1 MSTETADASTTTTE
15 ERDGTASEVADLRD
29 RIDTRRLG
37 AGAAGTLAFLV
48 LWQVVAM
55 PLKPFIL
62 PTPVEVGGALYG
74 QLTTDA
80 TYTLPFTS
88 SDVSLPKLFVRLFQS
103 LQHYLPGL
111 VIGSTLGTTTGIA
124 MGWFTLVDDALTPVT
139 RILRPIPP
147 LAWIA
152 FAIIWFGTG
161 HTGATFIVAIGA
173 FWITFYNA
181 YSGVEAVPQDLKEVA
196 ASLGVNDDLTMIRK
210 VVVPSAM
217 PEIFTGIRTSIG
229 QCWMI
234 VVAAELVGPPGV
246 GEQILIAAQ
255 NLALDVSVAYMLVI
269 SAVFL
274 VSDAAFRKVQQ
285 EVLAWRA

>member
-1 MSTETADASTTTTE
+1 MSVETSEAQATADAETGGFAGE
-15 ERDGTASEVADLRD
+15 FD
-29 RIDTRRLG
+29 RRRLLRG
-37 AGAAGTLAFLV
+37 AVGTGLFVL

-55 PLKPFIL
+55 PLRPFIL
-62 PTPVEVGGALYG
+62 PTPVEVGAALYG
-74 QLTTDA
+74 QLTTEA
-80 TYTLPFTS
+80 VYTLPFTS
-88 SDVSLPKLFVRLFQS
+88 SDVTLPKLFVRLFQS

-111 VIGSTLGTTTGIA
+111 FIGSTLGTTTGIA
-124 MGWFTLVDDALTPVT
+124 MGWFAAVDDALTPVT

-161 HTGATFIVAIGA
+161 HMGATFIVAIGA

-181 YSGVEAVPQDLKEVA
+181 YSGVEGVPQHLKEVA
-196 ASLGVNDDLTMIRK
+196 ASLGVDDDLTMIRK
-210 VVVPSAM
+210 VVVPSAA

-229 QCWMI
+229 QCWII

-274 VSDAAFRKVQQ
+274 VSDAAFRAVQQ
-285 EVLAWRA
+285 EVLAWRT

>member
-1 MSTETADASTTTTE
+1 M
-15 ERDGTASEVADLRD
+15 
-29 RIDTRRLG
+29 RRLG

-88 SDVSLPKLFVRLFQS
+88 TDVSLPKLFVRLFQS

-111 VIGSTLGTTTGIA
+111 VIGSTLGTMTGIA

-196 ASLGVNDDLTMIRK
+196 ASLGVDDDLTMIRK